1 MKKFFSMMTVLVAMF
16 AFVACETTPDEP
28 VKPGEGSK
36 LATPELSVEKTETSF
51 TVKWNPV
58 TNAES
63 YNVKLQGDSKT
74 NNTTECQYT
83 FSNLNAGTYVVRVQA
98 LADGYKN
105 SDAASISVDIDG
117 LSEADWFDLT
127 LDILDEPYPTEQ
139 YTYTSYNSVV
149 VGMSGEGVA
158 NVYYTVIDTRSIE
171 GVSNAEIKKYVKEN
185 GNDVSASGI
194 ADINNPEEDFA
205 TIVGGCVGSTE
216 YTCFAVVTN
225 EDGLEAMVSATTTT
239 GYAEATNE
247 AKAWFGEW
255 SAYVE
260 KTFHYGAD
268 ESDINKWFKE
278 ERVDLN
284 LTIEQYEGYTDI
296 LLVYG
301 LTLYDEGLPAIAYIY
316 EGENGE
322 NMLGIM
328 NQQIVSIN
336 EADQMYLTWFTFG
349 VITSNGQS
357 QYTFMGNEFPVHM
370 FTMGEDGTVTSTTN
384 SLTFNDGT
392 TFDPLAFGI
401 VGWDRDENLS
411 IYQDEETMAAIPMY
425 AGNIMG
431 VTKKSATPETQ
442 ARTAKRAYTSSI
454 PASLVFAE

>member
-1 MKKFFSMMTVLVAMF
+1 MMAVLAAMF

-51 TVKWNPV
+51 TVKWNAV

-74 NNTTECQYT
+74 NNTTECQFT

-98 LADGYKN
+98 LANGYKN

-127 LDILDEPYPTEQ
+127 LDILEEPYPTEQ
-139 YTYTSYNSVV
+139 YTYTPYNSVV
-149 VGMSGEGVA
+149 VAMSGDGVST
-158 NVYYTVIDTRSIE
+158 VYYSVFDTASLE
-171 GVSNAEIKKYVKEN
+171 GVSNADIKKYVKEEGYN
-185 GNDVSASGI
+185 VSVDGI
-194 ADINNPEEDFA
+194 AGINNPEKGFT
-205 TIVGGCVGSTE
+205 TIIGGCVGSTE
-216 YTCFAVVTN
+216 YACYAVVTN
-225 EDGLEAMVSATTTT
+225 ADGLEVMVSATTTT
-239 GYAEATNE
+239 GYAEATDE

-260 KTFHYGAD
+260 KMLHYGAD
-268 ESDINKWFKE
+268 ANDVNKWFKE
-278 ERVDLN
+278 ERVDLD
-284 LTIEQYEGYTDI
+284 LTIVQYEGYTDV

-301 LTLYDEGLPAIAYIY
+301 LSPYDPELPAIAYIY
-316 EGENGE
+316 QGENGE

-328 NQQIVSIN
+328 NEQIVSIN
-336 EADQMYLTWFTFG
+336 QNDGLYLAWFTFG
-349 VITSNGQS
+349 IYTSGGQS
-357 QYTFMGNEFPVHM
+357 QYTWMGNEFPVHM

-384 SLTFNDGT
+384 SLTFTSGA

-401 VGWDRDENLS
+401 LGWDGGENLS
-411 IYQDEETMAAIPMY
+411 IYQNEDESAIPLC
-425 AGNIMG
+425 AGEIKGM
-431 VTKKSATPETQ
+431 TKKSATPETQ
-442 ARTAKRAYTSSI
+442 ARSAKRAYTSSI
-454 PASLVFAE
+454 SASLVFAE

>member
-1 MKKFFSMMTVLVAMF
+1 MMAVLVAMF

-28 VKPGEGSK
+28 VKPGDGSK

-158 NVYYTVIDTRSIE
+158 TVYYLVIDTASIE
-171 GVSNAEIKKYVKEN
+171 GVSNAEIKKTVKEK
-185 GNDVSASGI
+185 GYDVSASGI
-194 ADINNPEEDFA
+194 ADINNPEEDFG

-225 EDGLEAMVSATTTT
+225 EEGLEAMVSATTTT
-239 GYAEATNE
+239 ADVIPTEDA
-247 AKAWFGEW
+247 AKWFGTW
-255 SAYVE
+255 TVKSHKIYSI
-260 KTFHYGAD
+260 GAD
-268 ESDINKWFKE
+268 GQGSQSAQDDEFTVTISGSNTNSNEVILDGFSVLGEGWPAYAIVEGDMLYILNGQYLGMDQGGAEMYWTGWYGDPINNIVLDAYPSNEVTMSADGNTATSTNMITLYSDNKPI
-278 ERVDLN
+278 V
-284 LTIEQYEGYTDI
+284 IECYCSEICGVTAEGYINFYIQDWPAVFRSGDMEWTKTNAAPAALNTKPYAIDSI
-296 LLVYG
+296 L
-301 LTLYDEGLPAIAYIY
+301 
-316 EGENGE
+316 
-322 NMLGIM
+322 
-328 NQQIVSIN
+328 
-336 EADQMYLTWFTFG
+336 
-349 VITSNGQS
+349 
-357 QYTFMGNEFPVHM
+357 
-370 FTMGEDGTVTSTTN
+370 
-384 SLTFNDGT
+384 
-392 TFDPLAFGI
+392 
-401 VGWDRDENLS
+401 
-411 IYQDEETMAAIPMY
+411 
-425 AGNIMG
+425 
-431 VTKKSATPETQ
+431 
-442 ARTAKRAYTSSI
+442 SS
-454 PASLVFAE
+454 SLVVAK

>member
-1 MKKFFSMMTVLVAMF
+1 MMAVLAAMF

-28 VKPGEGSK
+28 VNPGESSK

-51 TVKWNPV
+51 TVKWNAV

-98 LADGYKN
+98 LANGYKN

-127 LDILDEPYPTEQ
+127 LEILEEPYPTEQ
-139 YTYTSYNSVV
+139 YTYTPYNSVV
-149 VGMSGEGVA
+149 VAMSGEGIA
-158 NVYYTVIDTRSIE
+158 TVYYSVFDTASLE
-171 GVSNAEIKKYVKEN
+171 GASNAEIKKYVKEE
-185 GNDVSASGI
+185 GNAVSVDGI
-194 ADINNPEEDFA
+194 QKINNPEEDFA
-205 TIVGGCVGSTE
+205 TIIGGCVGSTE
-216 YTCFAVVTN
+216 YTCYAVVTN
-225 EDGLEAMVSATTTT
+225 ADGLEVMVSATTTT
-239 GYAEATNE
+239 GYAEATDE

-260 KTFHYGAD
+260 KMLHYGAD
-268 ESDINKWFKE
+268 ANDVNKWFKE
-278 ERVDLN
+278 ERVDLD
-284 LTIEQYEGYTDI
+284 LTIVQYEGYTDV

-301 LTLYDEGLPAIAYIY
+301 LSPYDPELPAIAYIY
-316 EGENGE
+316 QGENGE

-328 NQQIVSIN
+328 NEQIVSVN
-336 EADQMYLTWFTFG
+336 QNDGLYLAWFTFG
-349 VITSNGQS
+349 IYTTGGQS
-357 QYTFMGNEFPVHM
+357 QYTWMGNEFPVHM

-384 SLTFNDGT
+384 SLTFTSGA

-401 VGWDRDENLS
+401 LGWDGGENLS
-411 IYQDEETMAAIPMY
+411 IYQNEDESAIPLC
-425 AGNIMG
+425 AGEIKGM
-431 VTKKSATPETQ
+431 TKKSATPETQ
-442 ARTAKRAYTSSI
+442 ARNAKRAYTSSI